1 MKKIFQNKILHLSLM
16 LIAGLL
22 LGRLMFHTEASDH
35 ANHVHNEDAETI
47 YTCSMHPQIRQN
59 EPGKCPLC
67 GMDLIPLS
75 SDISNSESDPY
86 IFTMSS
92 EAAALANINTQKVR
106 LITSGHEVSLSG
118 KITVNEQR
126 ISVIT
131 ANYPGRVEN
140 LYIDFTGQSIRKG
153 DKLATIYSPEL
164 ITAQKELKEAVRFKE
179 TNPALYIAAREKLRL
194 WKIGEN
200 QIDQIES
207 SNKIITEFDVY
218 ADQSGVVMARNI
230 ARGDYVNRG
239 SVLFE
244 ITDLSTLWVLM
255 DAYESDLPFIKT
267 GQKLTFTLGSLPGQE
282 FTSTVSFIDPFIN
295 PQTRTASVRAE
306 VANTRNLLKP
316 EMFVKGK
323 VKADLPL
330 RKRTLAIP
338 STALLWTGKRSLV
351 YVKVPD
357 TEVPSFQIREVVTG
371 PSSGDFYI
379 IEDGLSEGEEIVVN
393 GVFSIDAAAQLA
405 GKTSMLNYVNTTEI
419 STPAAEKKVVLKN
432 YDKAAFKRMLDSY
445 MKLKNALV
453 DDKFPEAQ
461 SFSGELKSNAD
472 KISESS
478 IKSGSEDSFIKL
490 MTQLSSNL
498 EHSGHASNI
507 QELRKIFQN
516 VSNTVIQAVKLLT
529 PLEIT
534 IYIQFCPM
542 ADENKGAY
550 WLSMDKEVLNPYF
563 GKKMLRCGEV
573 KETIL

>member
-1 MKKIFQNKILHLSLM
+1 
-16 LIAGLL
+16 
-22 LGRLMFHTEASDH
+22 
-35 ANHVHNEDAETI
+35 
-47 YTCSMHPQIRQN
+47 
-59 EPGKCPLC
+59 
-67 GMDLIPLS
+67 MDLIPLS

-267 GQKLTFTLGSLPGQE
+267 Y
-282 FTSTVSFIDPFIN
+282 IY
-295 PQTRTASVRAE
+295 TR
-306 VANTRNLLKP
+306 
-316 EMFVKGK
+316 FVTWSG
-323 VKADLPL
+323 
-330 RKRTLAIP
+330 
-338 STALLWTGKRSLV
+338 V
-351 YVKVPD
+351 YKYCFV
-357 TEVPSFQIREVVTG
+357 
-371 PSSGDFYI
+371 
-379 IEDGLSEGEEIVVN
+379 
-393 GVFSIDAAAQLA
+393 
-405 GKTSMLNYVNTTEI
+405 
-419 STPAAEKKVVLKN
+419 
-432 YDKAAFKRMLDSY
+432 
-445 MKLKNALV
+445 
-453 DDKFPEAQ
+453 
-461 SFSGELKSNAD
+461 
-472 KISESS
+472 
-478 IKSGSEDSFIKL
+478 
-490 MTQLSSNL
+490 
-498 EHSGHASNI
+498 H
-507 QELRKIFQN
+507 
-516 VSNTVIQAVKLLT
+516 
-529 PLEIT
+529 
-534 IYIQFCPM
+534 
-542 ADENKGAY
+542 
-550 WLSMDKEVLNPYF
+550 
-563 GKKMLRCGEV
+563 
-573 KETIL
+573 